1 MRRWSA
7 FVLFVV
13 VACGTGTGGRPAFV
27 AKPEFRV
34 GLAQDIF
41 FGQSLTAP
49 ATIEVAIL
57 NRATQPI
64 TLRRVELSSPGM
76 TQYAIYPIT
85 RDFRQAIQPGET
97 KVVNIFATAQ
107 IDSRLSR
114 QTEPL
119 TLRAIIELE
128 ASGKR
133 WREMVIS
140 R

>member
-13 VACGTGTGGRPAFV
+13 VACGSSDGGGRPAGV

-34 GLAQDIF
+34 GLTHDIF
-41 FGQSLTAP
+41 FGGNRTAP
-49 ATIEVAIL
+49 ATVEVAVL
-57 NRATQPI
+57 NRAQQPI

-76 TQYAIYPIT
+76 TQYAIYPVN
-85 RDFRQAIQPGET
+85 RDFRETIPPGET
-97 KVVNIFATAQ
+97 KAVTIFAIAETTV
-107 IDSRLSR
+107 RN

-128 ASGKR
+128 AAGKR
-133 WREMVIS
+133 WRELVIS